1 MEVHRLRTGL
11 TGLARDVFGT
21 FDTHS
26 SPHSEHR
33 FSAPSSKRCQNW
45 LRPFFFFSFV
55 CLLLLCFFL
64 KGGKK
69 EEFRLYSNNFGFN
82 RDGKTRWAVIKETSA
97 IISSCLLPNL
107 LPFEHQR
114 N

>member
-33 FSAPSSKRCQNW
+33 FPAPSSKTLPELVTARLKTKINKTKRVFVFIQND
-45 LRPFFFFSFV
+45 
-55 CLLLLCFFL
+55 
-64 KGGKK
+64 
-69 EEFRLYSNNFGFN
+69 FGFN
-82 RDGKTRWAVIKETSA
+82 HDGETRWAVIKETSA
-97 IISSCLLPNL
+97 II
-107 LPFEHQR
+107 
-114 N
+114 

>member
-33 FSAPSSKRCQNW
+33 FSAPSSKCCQNW
-45 LRPFFFFSFV
+45 LRPFFF
-55 CLLLLCFFL
+55 LLFF
-64 KGGKK
+64 KGEKK